1 MSITTDQRPLRFCM
15 LTTFYPPWSFGGDAI
30 QVQRLSEALAERGHE
45 VTVVHSL
52 EAYRT
57 LSRDRPVARTGPK
70 VSVVPIDSRL
80 ARVSSLTTYLTGR
93 PLLARRQLERALDD
107 RFDVLHF
114 HNPSLLGGPEVLA
127 MGRGVK
133 LYTLHEQW
141 LVCPTH
147 VLWKY
152 RRRVC
157 ERPHCVRC
165 TLSYRRPP
173 QPWRLGALLARSVAG
188 LDALIAPS
196 DTTARLHE
204 RFAELVPI
212 ERLDHF
218 LPDPAGS
225 WARSGPD
232 PPAHE
237 RPYFLFA
244 GRLESIKGIEE
255 LVEFFRTPRAADLL
269 VAGSG
274 ALEAPLRRRARDL
287 ANVRFLGWVGQDRLA
302 ELYHDALAVILP
314 TLGHES
320 FPLVLLEAF
329 ARRTPVVARRFGA
342 QGELLEASGAGI
354 SYESEAELDRALER
368 LAADPS
374 LRRTLGER
382 GRSAYEHRWTPQAH
396 LSRYFSLIGRLAR
409 ERGDAELAAA
419 AEAAR

>member
-1 MSITTDQRPLRFCM
+1 M

-52 EAYRT
+52 EAYRALT
-57 LSRDRPVARTGPK
+57 LDRPAARTSAG
-70 VSVVPIDSRL
+70 VNVVPIASRL
-80 ARVSSLTTYLTGR
+80 GPISPLATYLTGR
-93 PLLARRQLERALDD
+93 PVLARRQLERALDD

-114 HNPSLLGGPEVLA
+114 HNPSLLGGPELLA

-157 ERPHCVRC
+157 DRPHCVRC

-173 QPWRLGALLARSVAG
+173 QPWRLGGLLARSVAG

-218 LPDPAGS
+218 LPDPSGS
-225 WARSGPD
+225 RASSRPD
-232 PPAHE
+232 PSHE

-244 GRLESIKGIEE
+244 GRLESIKGIEG
-255 LVEFFRTPRAADLL
+255 LVEFFRTPRAGDLFI
-269 VAGSG
+269 AGSG
-274 ALEAPLRRRARDL
+274 ALEATLRRRARNMT
-287 ANVRFLGWVGQDRLA
+287 NVRFLGWLGQDRLA
-302 ELYHDALAVILP
+302 ELYGDALAVILP

-342 QGELLEASGAGI
+342 QGELLEASGAGF
-354 SYESEAELDRALER
+354 SYESEAELDGALER

-374 LRRTLGER
+374 LRRALGEL
-382 GRSAYEHRWTPQAH
+382 GRSAYERRWTPQAH

-419 AEAAR
+419 AEGAR